1 MNRKWLTPL
10 LLLAV
15 AGCSTSTTGEAHPAG
30 EVLPNAADGRNYAAC
45 ADGNC
50 EVLVTKPVDLPAG
63 GRGDVDTL
71 SITRIGPGG
80 VDYEL
85 KSAHGSGSGNL
96 TTGCVST
103 FYEGGGG
110 SACYSGDVPRPEA
123 QTGVLAVRLTGAPAV
138 GAVVQLVSG
147 PPGPPPESLVPHI
160 PGFGG

>member
-1 MNRKWLTPL
+1 MNRKWLTP

-15 AGCSTSTTGEAHPAG
+15 AGCSTSTTGQAHPAG
-30 EVLPNAADGRNYAAC
+30 GALPNAADGRNYAAC

-63 GRGDVDTL
+63 GRGNVDTL
-71 SITRIGPGG
+71 AITRIGPGG

-85 KSAHGSGSGNL
+85 KGAHGSGSGNL

-110 SACYSGDVPRPEA
+110 SACYSGDVPQPDA
-123 QTGVLAVRLTGAPAV
+123 QTGVLAVRLTGASAV